1 MEEQSA
7 VRVLI
12 RGLWSSMASNDVDG
26 DAVMQN
32 SGVVP
37 WDQSDHRT
45 PLWTE
50 DLSA

>member
-1 MEEQSA
+1 MKEESA

-12 RGLWSSMASNDVDG
+12 RGLRSSMASNDVGG

-37 WDQSDHRT
+37 SDQSDNRT
-45 PLWTE
+45 LLWTE